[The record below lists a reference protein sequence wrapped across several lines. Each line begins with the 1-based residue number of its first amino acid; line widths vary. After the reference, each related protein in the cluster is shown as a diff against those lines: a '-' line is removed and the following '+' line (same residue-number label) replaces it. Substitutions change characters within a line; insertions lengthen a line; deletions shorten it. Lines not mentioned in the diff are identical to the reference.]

1 MVTEVRP
8 MVLWNKRASIYF
20 RNIFDRIKRDSY
32 SNAEKV
38 RDGIIK
44 IIDTL
49 PENPEKYPPDKFKR
63 NNTGLFRAFE
73 KFSYR
78 ISYRFTTSEIRI
90 LRIRHVKQEPKE
102 F

>member
-1 MVTEVRP
+1 MVKEARP
-8 MVLWNKRASIYF
+8 MVIWNKRASIYF
-20 RNIFDRIKRDSY
+20 RNIFDWIKRDTD

-63 NNTGLFRAFE
+63 NNTGLFGLLKNSLTEFH
-73 KFSYR
+73 
-78 ISYRFTTSEIRI
+78 ISLL
-90 LRIRHVKQEPKE
+90 LRK
-102 F
+102 

>member
-1 MVTEVRP
+1 MVKEARP
-8 MVLWNKRASIYF
+8 MVIWNKRASIYF
-20 RNIFDRIKRDSY
+20 RNIFDWIKRDTD

-63 NNTGLFRAFE
+63 NNTGLFGLLKNTPTGF
-73 KFSYR
+73 R
-78 ISYRFTTSEIRI
+78 IDS
-90 LRIRHVKQEPKE
+90 LLLK
-102 F
+102 